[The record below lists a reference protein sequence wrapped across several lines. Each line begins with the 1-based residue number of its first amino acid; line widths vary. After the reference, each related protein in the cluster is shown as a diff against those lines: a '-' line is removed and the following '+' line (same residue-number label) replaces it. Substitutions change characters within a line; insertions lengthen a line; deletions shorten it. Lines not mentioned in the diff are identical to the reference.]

1 MTQPQQVPKALRG
14 RRRAPRRAARP
25 AGGGRAVVAVLGSVA
40 VLGGSAGSAS
50 AATTPTSA
58 ARPTA
63 TARTARRADPL
74 PAGEIALL
82 GLVFAGLAAGAPA
95 IARPLLD
102 RGIADRVITPGDAD
116 AFLARLADVDV
127 GGGAGAAVGGGAA
140 AAGAGAAVGGA
151 GGVGAGSPADNSTRA
166 GMRSTVSHQ
175 AQSPAALALF
185 QDVFDAIRRQLP
197 QVAKPLVIDA
207 VAAGEIS
214 QAQARRIEQR
224 LLVRAHLG
232 SAGLRARH
240 DGLGST
246 KTHTEPLF
254 TGRLP

>member
-1 MTQPQQVPKALRG
+1 VTQPQQVPKALRG
-14 RRRAPRRAARP
+14 RRRAPGRVARP

-40 VLGGSAGSAS
+40 ALGGSAGSAS
-50 AATTPTSA
+50 AATTPTRA

-63 TARTARRADPL
+63 AARTARRADPL

-102 RGIADRVITPGDAD
+102 RGIAERLITPGDAD

-127 GGGAGAAVGGGAA
+127 GGGAGAAVGGAGTAVGGAV
-140 AAGAGAAVGGA
+140 AAVGGT
-151 GGVGAGSPADNSTRA
+151 GGVGADSSTRA
-166 GMRSTVSHQ
+166 GVRSTVGHQ

-197 QVAKPLVIDA
+197 MVAKPLVLDA
-207 VAAGEIS
+207 VATGEIS

-232 SAGLRARH
+232 SAGLHARH
-240 DGLGST
+240 DGHGST